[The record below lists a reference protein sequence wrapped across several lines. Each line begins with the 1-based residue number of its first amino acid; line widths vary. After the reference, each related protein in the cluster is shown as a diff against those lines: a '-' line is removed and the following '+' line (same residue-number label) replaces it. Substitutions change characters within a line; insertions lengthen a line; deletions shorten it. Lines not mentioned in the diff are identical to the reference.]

1 MAQLNKSKLI
11 GVRVTPERKRKAQRA
26 AKAASKRRG
35 ERVTVSAL
43 VWELIEPGLD
53 ELLAGE
59 EPEVAPAAQ

>member
-1 MAQLNKSKLI
+1 M
-11 GVRVTPERKRKAQRA
+11 TPERKRKAQRA

-59 EPEVAPAAQ
+59 ESDVIPAGQ